1 MIGAG
6 SHAGKAEPTPASIWI
21 EKAND
26 LGHKL
31 RVLSAG
37 AFGLIVSLA
46 IQPSRA
52 APDPSAQFSGF
63 LQSFQPEAERAGIT
77 PELFSSVFAGMTPDP
92 SVAALTRKQPEF
104 SKPIGAYLASQVTAA
119 RVAEA
124 RKQEARWHDV
134 LETVEQRY
142 GVPAN
147 IVVAVWGLES
157 NFGAAGGNKDV
168 VRSLAT
174 LASNHYRPDLM
185 RAELLTALTLMQ
197 KNEVS
202 RDKLRGSWAGAMGQ
216 PQFMPSS
223 FAKYA
228 VDGDGDGQ
236 RDIWASVPDVLASI
250 ANFLHGQGY
259 RADLPWGAEVRLPA
273 SFDLRTSRGSF
284 AEWASRGFTR
294 ADGKPLEGQGQAALF
309 FPAGAAG
316 PAFLVT
322 DNFEVLK
329 TYNFS
334 DAYVLSI
341 ATLAD
346 RMSGGAGVMASW
358 PTTVSM
364 SRENRVAL
372 QARLAEL
379 GYPVDNREG
388 RISLNLRDTIRKAQ
402 ADVGLT
408 PDGEPTD
415 VLLDRLKARSQ

>member
-1 MIGAG
+1 MGTHGERRIKAG
-6 SHAGKAEPTPASIWI
+6 RASRIGKAS
-21 EKAND
+21 D

-31 RVLSAG
+31 RTLG
-37 AFGLIVSLA
+37 AAALGLVA
-46 IQPSRA
+46 FFAVHPSEA
-52 APDPSAQFSGF
+52 APDSSAQFSTF
-63 LQSFQPEAERAGIT
+63 LQSFQPEAEAAGVT
-77 PELFSSVFAGMTPDP
+77 PELFASVFTGMTPDP
-92 SVAALTRKQPEF
+92 AVAALTRKQPEF
-104 SKPIGAYLASQVTAA
+104 SKPIGAYLASQITAA
-119 RVAEA
+119 RVGEA
-124 RKQEARWHDV
+124 RKQEGRWREV
-134 LETVEQRY
+134 LDGVEQRY
-142 GVPAN
+142 GVPTS

-174 LASNHYRPDLM
+174 LASNNYRPDLM
-185 RAELLTALTLMQ
+185 RAELLAALSLMQ

-228 VDGDGDGQ
+228 VDGDGDGR

-250 ANFLHGQGY
+250 ANFLHVQGY
-259 RADLPWGAEVRLPA
+259 RADMPWGVEVRVPA
-273 SFDLRTSRGSF
+273 NFDLRTSRGSF
-284 AEWASRGFTR
+284 AEWASRGFVR
-294 ADGKPLEGQGQAALF
+294 ADGKPLGGQGQAALF
-309 FPAGAAG
+309 FPAGGAG

-346 RMSGGAGVMASW
+346 RMNGGAGVMASW

-372 QARLAEL
+372 QARLAAL
-379 GYPVDNREG
+379 GYAVDNREG

-402 ADVGLT
+402 ADVGLK

-415 VLLDRLKARSQ
+415 LLLDRLRARSQ